1 MKLNLLKKKRTELGY
16 DLSYVTS
23 KTGISIS
30 SLSLYERGKVTP
42 SADKLYKICAVLKLK
57 MEDILGK

>member
-1 MKLNLLKKKRTELGY
+1 MKLGLLKKKRMELGY
-16 DLSYVTS
+16 DLSYITN

-42 SADKLYKICAVLKLK
+42 SADKLYKICSVLKIE
-57 MEDILGK
+57 MEDILK